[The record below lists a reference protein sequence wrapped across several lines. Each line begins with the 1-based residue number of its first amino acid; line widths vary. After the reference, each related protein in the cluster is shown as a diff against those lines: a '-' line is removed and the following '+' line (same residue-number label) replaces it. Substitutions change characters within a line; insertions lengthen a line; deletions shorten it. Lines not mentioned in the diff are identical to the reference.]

1 MFRLERRW
9 LPVSEELVKIDKF
22 AGSPRNLKLYKLTSL
37 AALSLSINT
46 FLFVEQKLI
55 SALRYISP

>member
-46 FLFVEQKLI
+46 FLFVEQK
-55 SALRYISP
+55 